1 MNVLQHMNQPTG
13 SCYDGS
19 VPLFNKLDDLVEDIA
34 ANISD
39 TVTPPGPSHNMGPI
53 LQDEPRLPRSPGW
66 YQDTE
71 MYDVTSDLSGDQAV
85 VEPPRSDTG
94 QLPPG

>member
-1 MNVLQHMNQPTG
+1 MNQPTG
-13 SCYDGS
+13 LCYDGS
-19 VPLFNKLDDLVEDIA
+19 VPLFNELDDLVEDIA

-39 TVTPPGPSHNMGPI
+39 AMTPPGPSHNMGLI
-53 LQDEPRLPRSPGW
+53 LQDEPGLPHSPGW

-85 VEPPRSDTG
+85 VEPPRSNTG

>member
-1 MNVLQHMNQPTG
+1 MNQPTG
-13 SCYDGS
+13 LCYDGS
-19 VPLFNKLDDLVEDIA
+19 VPLFNELDDLVEDIA

-39 TVTPPGPSHNMGPI
+39 AMTPLGPSHNTGPI
-53 LQDEPRLPRSPGW
+53 LQDEPGLSRSPGW

-85 VEPPRSDTG
+85 VEPP
-94 QLPPG
+94 